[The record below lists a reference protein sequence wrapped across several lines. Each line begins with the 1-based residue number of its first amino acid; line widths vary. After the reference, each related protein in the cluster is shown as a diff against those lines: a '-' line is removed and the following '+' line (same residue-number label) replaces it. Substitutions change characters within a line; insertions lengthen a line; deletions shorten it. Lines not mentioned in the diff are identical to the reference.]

1 MLRTLSTGKIFTTL
15 DLRGAYNLLRIKE
28 GDEPKTAFITK
39 YGQFEFLVMPFGL
52 ANAPAQFQRM
62 MNSLFRHMIS
72 KFVLVYLDDIVVYSD
87 NLEDHK
93 EHVRQVLQVLKDDNL
108 FCKAEKC
115 HFYQTEIK
123 YLGYIISPNG
133 TSMDPSKISA
143 VQDGRLQKR
152 IVGSSRVFQT
162 LETLVARWFPSS
174 YCLVRS
180 QEPRILYVDQEIDS
194 STSSLV
200 TGLSEYIFTI
210 THRPGKLNGRADSLS
225 RREDYFLDGDQSN
238 FQRIIDPD
246 NVLDLQVAMADL
258 DLHVLVHSTVL
269 DKVFVQEADWPL
281 IIADFL
287 AGEDNVWIEEISE
300 DWLELCKKEL
310 KNFRFRD
317 NTFVRI
323 LNDGKSTATYMPSN
337 DRIQVMKHYHE
348 SLAHLK
354 YGSIIDLITR
364 RFWWPDMKKDL
375 KDYIA
380 RCPECQLNRSA
391 SRTHAPLP
399 IRPVPPV
406 ALPL

>member
-1 MLRTLSTGKIFTTL
+1 
-15 DLRGAYNLLRIKE
+15 
-28 GDEPKTAFITK
+28 
-39 YGQFEFLVMPFGL
+39 
-52 ANAPAQFQRM
+52 
-62 MNSLFRHMIS
+62 
-72 KFVLVYLDDIVVYSD
+72 
-87 NLEDHK
+87 
-93 EHVRQVLQVLKDDNL
+93 
-108 FCKAEKC
+108 
-115 HFYQTEIK
+115 
-123 YLGYIISPNG
+123 
-133 TSMDPSKISA
+133 MDPSKISA
-143 VQDGRLQKR
+143 VQDWPAPKKVRELQVFLGFTNFYRALVSGYSDITCHLTKLLKKDVPFSWGSEQETSFKR
-152 IVGSSRVFQT
+152 IYLQLLVQ
-162 LETLVARWFPSS
+162 ET
-174 YCLVRS
+174 
-180 QEPRILYVDQEIDS
+180 
-194 STSSLV
+194 
-200 TGLSEYIFTI
+200 
-210 THRPGKLNGRADSLS
+210 NGRADSLS

-406 ALPL
+406 ALPFERWGIDFYGPMVETKNGSKYLITCIDYATRWIGKTS